1 MDLFLICSDAAL
13 QVAKS
18 VQEVG
23 VEVKTNEKCFFDFP
37 AKEIPL

>member
-1 MDLFLICSDAAL
+1 MSQRVLKLPMDLFLICSDAAL

-23 VEVKTNEKCFFDFP
+23 VEVKTN
-37 AKEIPL
+37 